1 MYTYSQVDSI
11 WGKREGEGRGGG
23 GEEGG
28 KKERRGEEGRRRR
41 KARGGDKER
50 EVVNWAKKQ
59 QSLVQGLCA
68 CVSAYF
74 RLGDHESFGLQNSLN
89 RHYLVHEQFTG
100 VGLYV
105 YVYVWVCVSVCVC
118 VYLPLFEARTGSAER
133 NLFSSS
139 AMAFLLTW
147 RREQHTC

>member
-105 YVYVWVCVSVCVC
+105 YVCVWVWVWGCVWGGCVSECVCVC
-118 VYLPLFEARTGSAER
+118 VCVST
-133 NLFSSS
+133 
-139 AMAFLLTW
+139 TI
-147 RREQHTC
+147 